1 MEDEVK
7 IIVQCFERR
16 KHSVVGDQHSVVATC
31 APLAQMVDVQFWE
44 KKQGLWLD
52 MWESI
57 YGGYTKLLI
66 KITSTVFSTDV
77 YIFFYINNNNIFFF
91 HAS

>member
-1 MEDEVK
+1 MGDEGK

-16 KHSVVGDQHSVVATC
+16 KHSVVGDQHLVVATS
-31 APLAQMVDVQFWE
+31 APLVQMVDVQFWE
-44 KKQGLWLD
+44 RNQGLWLD

-57 YGGYTKLLI
+57 YGGYTNLLI

-77 YIFFYINNNNIFFF
+77 YIFFFYK
-91 HAS
+91 